1 MKTLDGKKVSKAG
14 EYSFDIVETN
24 ASGDALEGEAP
35 QSVSNDNT
43 GRRALFLMMDTKVMT
58 EIHLSQ

>member
-43 GRRALFLMMDTKVMT
+43 GKFTFPAYT
-58 EIHLSQ
+58 